1 MQKQSDNDM
10 DGDIKREI
18 YEQSKFMEVTL
29 S

>member
-1 MQKQSDNDM
+1 MQKQSDNDI

-18 YEQSKFMEVTL
+18 YEQSTFMEVTL